1 MKIPITDA
9 EEKRQ
14 STEYDKHREPGDPP
28 FPADFE
34 FARRMERQLSEANDA
49 IRQLREAGSD
59 LHAELV
65 NARYRLHMLGS
76 GTDDLPGNA
85 AIKRWCKL
93 TQ

>member
-1 MKIPITDA
+1 MKTPITDA

-14 STEYDKHREPGDPP
+14 STEYDKHREAGDPP

-34 FARRMERQLSEANDA
+34 FARRLERQLAEAHEL

-59 LHAELV
+59 LHTELV
-65 NARYRLHMLGS
+65 NARYRLRMLGS
-76 GTDDLPGNA
+76 GTHDLPGNA
-85 AIKRWCKL
+85 AMKRWCKL